1 MHKQRKSKSN
11 AQETKQPQNNMKRS
25 FVALGFL
32 SSKSA
37 CSTMVGQVTVSDGDT
52 GQSSSHEFKHHCW
65 KESSCWSINEPK
77 KPLGDQ
83 CSTTSASRSVARS
96 LWWTLIAQLSRA
108 VDKRKVAHL
117 SPALIY
123 SRCKW
128 DTSDLIWHTFLSVHW
143 QEVDVIQI
151 QHEQNAKRNGG
162 ALGVLSCAEMLLEP
176 LNKTTHHVH
185 GNVLHFTPGSIREDY
200 LLVAT
205 QFLLAL
211 SSMSKNLTFFLCR
224 VHMLIMVFASHPVD
238 TGQSRQTMP
247 GASTGKPQHDLPVA
261 LRYCI
266 VREIQVAAL
275 SITCIAIRTAW
286 RIL

>member
-1 MHKQRKSKSN
+1 M
-11 AQETKQPQNNMKRS
+11 
-25 FVALGFL
+25 
-32 SSKSA
+32 
-37 CSTMVGQVTVSDGDT
+37 
-52 GQSSSHEFKHHCW
+52 
-65 KESSCWSINEPK
+65 
-77 KPLGDQ
+77 
-83 CSTTSASRSVARS
+83 
-96 LWWTLIAQLSRA
+96 
-108 VDKRKVAHL
+108 
-117 SPALIY
+117 
-123 SRCKW
+123 
-128 DTSDLIWHTFLSVHW
+128 IWHTFLSVHRK
-143 QEVDVIQI
+143 EVDVIQI

-224 VHMLIMVFASHPVD
+224 VHVLIMVFASHPVD
-238 TGQSRQTMP
+238 TGQSRQTLL
-247 GASTGKPQHDLPVA
+247 GASTGIPQHDLPVA

-286 RIL
+286 RILQIMQRHLQDNSPCSANACNQLQDPTASVSHVPAVSARSRRLRPNFR